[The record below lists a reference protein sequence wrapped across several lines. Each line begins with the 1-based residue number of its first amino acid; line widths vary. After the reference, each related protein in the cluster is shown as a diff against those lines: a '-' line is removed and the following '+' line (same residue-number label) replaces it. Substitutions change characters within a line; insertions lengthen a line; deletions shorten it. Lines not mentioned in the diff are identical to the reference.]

1 MHDCGSQEDLVAWA
15 EIPWSSCDSE
25 NSSRMR
31 LLPPDHQ
38 TYRPTRLLKVSVLIK
53 KSRTWIFLNF
63 LSVFSYRESFFR
75 VNAPKN
81 ITITHVSPKEVE
93 EKNHET
99 KVYFLCYTKFLQVL
113 IYLVLILNY
122 ACRDIQLKSRIH

>member
-38 TYRPTRLLKVSVLIK
+38 TYRPTRLLKVSGNK
-53 KSRTWIFLNF
+53 K
-63 LSVFSYRESFFR
+63 
-75 VNAPKN
+75 
-81 ITITHVSPKEVE
+81 ITHFKQQIKQRIEAYFSNS
-93 EKNHET
+93 KNENNNT
-99 KVYFLCYTKFLQVL
+99 SKP
-113 IYLVLILNY
+113 NG
-122 ACRDIQLKSRIH
+122 